1 MTNGNIMCF
10 NIQTGD
16 QIQLRSERLFNQNI
30 LPNRQLFLDSMDFNA
45 PLPPDSHG
53 FPSFN
58 RPFLVSNRLILFSG
72 LSLTLYPLTAT
83 TLPPPA
89 PPAPPVSTPPLALS
103 SSAFLLSD
111 ALFLSPTRVYLG
123 ALTAAPSAFPLFST
137 LLYLLHVHE
146 PALAAHLTSHLVF
159 DRHTRALYTVV
170 IALKQLQRVRARRQE
185 DRGVMETHGQKRREV
200 EMVAILRRMVKR
212 EGGIKKEIQ

>member
-30 LPNRQLFLDSMDFNA
+30 LPNRQLFLDSLDFNA

-58 RPFLVSNRLILFSG
+58 RPLLASNRLILFSG
-72 LSLTLYPLTAT
+72 LSLTLHPLTVT
-83 TLPPPA
+83 NSPPNASPA
-89 PPAPPVSTPPLALS
+89 APPVSTAPLALS

-111 ALFLSPTRVYLG
+111 ALFLAPTRVYLG
-123 ALTAAPSAFPLFST
+123 ALAAPPAAFPLFST

-146 PALAAHLTSHLVF
+146 PALAAHLTAHLVP
-159 DRHTRALYTVV
+159 
-170 IALKQLQRVRARRQE
+170 AR
-185 DRGVMETHGQKRREV
+185 
-200 EMVAILRRMVKR
+200 
-212 EGGIKKEIQ
+212 